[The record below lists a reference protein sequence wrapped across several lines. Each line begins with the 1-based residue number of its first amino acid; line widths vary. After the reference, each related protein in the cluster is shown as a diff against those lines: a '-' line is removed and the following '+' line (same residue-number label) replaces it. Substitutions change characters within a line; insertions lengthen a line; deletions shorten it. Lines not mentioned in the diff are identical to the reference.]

1 VFPVR
6 TACSRLVAES
16 LESSEPNHQQVE
28 CCRHRK
34 DPYYARDPNL
44 DPIGE
49 LGQVP
54 DVALALSTDGAV
66 VLLSSIVSV
75 TLFLGAACRNGQT
88 NVLSRMSRGTGPSFC
103 LRVPGEA

>member
-1 VFPVR
+1 ML
-6 TACSRLVAES
+6 AIKIWIL
-16 LESSEPNHQQVE
+16 
-28 CCRHRK
+28 
-34 DPYYARDPNL
+34 
-44 DPIGE
+44 GE